1 LATLRLLSRVPPE
14 LAAVSRGV
22 DDPAHLADLIGSLM
36 VSTIAEKQSVL
47 ETFDLTAR
55 LDELLDLLARR
66 IQVLEVSRDVV
77 ARTLETTRDLNPK
90 HLLREQMRTVQK
102 ELGEGDESAA
112 EIDGLDKA
120 ITDVH
125 MSAEVDKVARKELK
139 RLSRMSDASGES
151 LTVRIYLEWLT
162 ELPWAGGVDFDS
174 GLVPDP
180 DMDIA
185 EATCVLDQ
193 DHFGVEKVKKRILE
207 YLAVRKLNPSGRSP
221 ILCFVGPPGVGGA
234 DGFHGHPA
242 SALLEV
248 LDPELRG
255 PVLPIGGV
263 KEKVLAALRADLTT
277 VMLPARNERDLE
289 DTPRASACTAHLRLV
304 EAGRRRDQSRRT
316 RSFTGHIPT
325 PKQPGV

>member
-1 LATLRLLSRVPPE
+1 
-14 LAAVSRGV
+14 VSRGV

-125 MSAEVDKVARKELK
+125 MSAEVDKVARKEP
-139 RLSRMSDASGES
+139 
-151 LTVRIYLEWLT
+151 T
-162 ELPWAGGVDFDS
+162 LP
-174 GLVPDP
+174 
-180 DMDIA
+180 
-185 EATCVLDQ
+185 EN
-193 DHFGVEKVKKRILE
+193 R
-207 YLAVRKLNPSGRSP
+207 
-221 ILCFVGPPGVGGA
+221 
-234 DGFHGHPA
+234 
-242 SALLEV
+242 
-248 LDPELRG
+248 
-255 PVLPIGGV
+255 
-263 KEKVLAALRADLTT
+263 
-277 VMLPARNERDLE
+277 
-289 DTPRASACTAHLRLV
+289 
-304 EAGRRRDQSRRT
+304 
-316 RSFTGHIPT
+316 
-325 PKQPGV
+325 